1 MKVALLGKEIKTIA
15 SLIHNP
21 VDEFE
26 NIFLSPIPDPR
37 EFFAPL
43 PF

>member
-1 MKVALLGKEIKTIA
+1 MALLGKEIKTIVF
-15 SLIHNP
+15 LIHNP

-26 NIFLSPIPDPR
+26 KIFLSPIPDPR